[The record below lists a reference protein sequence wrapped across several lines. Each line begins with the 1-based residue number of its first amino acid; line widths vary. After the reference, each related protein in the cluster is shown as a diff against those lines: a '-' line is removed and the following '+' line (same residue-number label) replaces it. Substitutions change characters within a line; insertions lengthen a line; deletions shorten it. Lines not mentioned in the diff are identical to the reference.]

1 MKMHVFQQ
9 VALSIAQAVVFAV
22 TITAVTNNASANTR
36 PNILLIITDQQSADV
51 MSCRMGKQYI
61 STPAMDSLAAS
72 GMLFTRAYS
81 TNPLCMPLRNSLFT
95 GRYPHETGV
104 TMNAWPKGGSLDPE
118 FVHMG
123 TYFRNAGYKTAYSGK
138 WHLCFKEKDSS
149 THGFEILDAKSKPTP
164 PEIDNYDSRVSHA
177 AVKFLNEK
185 HDKPFLLVVS
195 LMNPHNICE
204 WARRAAGREQKL
216 SCGEIGTPPS
226 SDQLPPPPTN
236 LEPPTNEPDGMTF
249 IRKAYQVDD
258 GLFPV
263 SRFTAEDW
271 QRQRWGY
278 YRMVEKVDG
287 EIAKVLDALK
297 NTEADDNTLI
307 VFTSDHGDCTG
318 AHRFNQKTVFYDESV
333 RVPLIVR
340 WKGRTPPGTSD
351 ALVNTGI
358 DILPTLFAG
367 ARIEQPKQLP
377 GRSVLPLAVGQSIP
391 WRDYLVS
398 QNHLAQTG
406 EVDGLK
412 PSMEGRMVR
421 TDRYKYCIYNRGI
434 RRESLIDMKNDPG
447 EMNDLAAN
455 PKYRDVILKHRG
467 LLAGF
472 GEEHNDALVTELLDD
487 DVKPIPFTAV
497 NSPKESRNRKK
508 TGP

>member
-1 MKMHVFQQ
+1 MNTYSLLRDWQL
-9 VALSIAQAVVFAV
+9 VATTAMLAVLTTAFACPV
-22 TITAVTNNASANTR
+22 WADAH
-36 PNILLIITDQQSADV
+36 PNILFIITDQQSADV
-51 MSCRMGKQYI
+51 MSCRMGTKYI
-61 STPAMDSLAAS
+61 NTPAMDSLAAD
-72 GMLFTRAYS
+72 GTLFTRAYS
-81 TNPLCMPLRNSLFT
+81 SNPLCMPLRNSLFT

-104 TMNAWPKGGSLDPE
+104 TMNARPKGGSLDPE

-123 TYFRNAGYKTAYSGK
+123 TYFRNAGYEAAYSGK
-138 WHLCFKEKDSS
+138 WHMCFKEKDPS
-149 THGFEILDAKSKPTP
+149 THGFEILDAKTKLTP
-164 PEIDNYDSRVSHA
+164 PDIDNYDSRVSHA

-226 SDQLPPPPTN
+226 ANQLPPPPAN
-236 LEPPTNEPDGMTF
+236 LEPPKNEPDGITF
-249 IRKAYQVDD
+249 IRKACQVDD

-271 QRQRWGY
+271 RRQRWGY

-297 NTEADDNTLI
+297 KAGNEDNTLV

-333 RVPLIVR
+333 RIPLIVS
-340 WKGRTPPGTSD
+340 WKGKTVSRTSD

-358 DILPTLFAG
+358 DILPTLFACAG
-367 ARIEQPKQLP
+367 IEQPKKLP
-377 GRSVLPLAVGQSIP
+377 GRSVLPLAFGQSGP
-391 WRDYLVS
+391 WRDHLVS

-406 EVDGLK
+406 EVDDLK
-412 PSMEGRMVR
+412 PTMEGRMLR
-421 TDRYKYCIYNRGI
+421 TDRYKYCIYNRGV
-434 RRESLIDMKNDPG
+434 RRESLIDMVNDPG
-447 EMNDLAAN
+447 EMNDLAGDPN
-455 PKYRDVILKHRG
+455 YRDVILEHRK
-467 LLAGF
+467 LLAQF
-472 GEEHNDALVTELLDD
+472 GKEHNDALVTELLAD
-487 DVKPIPFTAV
+487 DVKPIPFTAE
-497 NSPKESRNRKK
+497 NSPKKEGKRK
-508 TGP
+508 